1 MTNKNDNYK
10 VKDIE
15 TADLG
20 AIEMEIV
27 GTDEDGEE
35 TVRIKGF
42 SPAPTS
48 LLQAIERIDRV
59 VVEERLD
66 KDALKAAT
74 PEIEYLA
81 KRIGVSALQ
90 AVLFSVLVNHG
101 SNMSISNLADH
112 LSISN
117 AQALSLLKEMKELER
132 LHLLEIDDSFSG
144 ITFSI
149 PSRVLIQLS
158 RNKDFKHERTTG
170 LDSGE
175 FLTYVHNIFTKV
187 YDNDIDREQLIEEIQ
202 NLLGDNKK
210 CNFVKALKKL
220 RVNESYGLVM
230 LMLSSAL
237 YVDDRELMG
246 INLLRPCAQ
255 NTAQYKA
262 WKRDLRAGTHD
273 LMKKD
278 LIEFGCEDG
287 IANTRT
293 IMLTKKAR
301 ELLLSDVEITA
312 NDEQQPVSG
321 IIQSS
326 TIKPKELYYSSEVT
340 KLVNDLTKFF
350 DQENYKNILER
361 MEKSNF
367 RRAFTCL
374 FYGGPGTGKTET
386 VNQLALH
393 SGRDIMLVDVPSL
406 KDKWVGESEKNVKAV
421 FDRYR
426 DLVRKSKVAPILL
439 FNEADSIFGKRLTE
453 VNHSVDQM
461 LNTMQNIILQ
471 EMENL
476 DGILIATTNL
486 TENLDSAFERRFL
499 YKIKFESPD
508 VEAREHIWHAMIPE
522 LTHEE
527 VGRLAS
533 SYEFSGGQIEN
544 VARKFSINNI
554 LYGNHEDSR
563 MESIF
568 SFCDNEL
575 IQDSNSQM
583 RRVGF

>member
-287 IANTRT
+287 IANNEEV
-293 IMLTKKAR
+293 M
-301 ELLLSDVEITA
+301 
-312 NDEQQPVSG
+312 
-321 IIQSS
+321 S
-326 TIKPKELYYSSEVT
+326 TIKERYPTIHLTAAISNISFNLPVR
-340 KLVNDLTKFF
+340 KLVNLGYVVLAMKAGLDSG
-350 DQENYKNILER
+350 ILDPTNRDMMGVIFATTALLGEDDFC
-361 MEKSNF
+361 MEYIE
-367 RRAFTCL
+367 A
-374 FYGGPGTGKTET
+374 
-386 VNQLALH
+386 
-393 SGRDIMLVDVPSL
+393 
-406 KDKWVGESEKNVKAV
+406 
-421 FDRYR
+421 YR
-426 DLVRKSKVAPILL
+426 DG
-439 FNEADSIFGKRLTE
+439 IFGPKK
-453 VNHSVDQM
+453 D
-461 LNTMQNIILQ
+461 
-471 EMENL
+471 
-476 DGILIATTNL
+476 
-486 TENLDSAFERRFL
+486 
-499 YKIKFESPD
+499 
-508 VEAREHIWHAMIPE
+508 
-522 LTHEE
+522 
-527 VGRLAS
+527 
-533 SYEFSGGQIEN
+533 
-544 VARKFSINNI
+544 
-554 LYGNHEDSR
+554 
-563 MESIF
+563 
-568 SFCDNEL
+568 
-575 IQDSNSQM
+575 
-583 RRVGF
+583 

>member
-1 MTNKNDNYK
+1 MKKISYK
-10 VKDIE
+10 VEDIE
-15 TADLG
+15 TVDLG
-20 AIEMEIV
+20 VIQMEIV
-27 GTDEDGEE
+27 DTDEDGEE
-35 TVRIKGF
+35 IVRIKGF

-66 KDALKAAT
+66 KDVLKGAA

-81 KRIGVSALQ
+81 KRIGISALQ
-90 AVLFSVLVNHG
+90 AVLFSVVVNHG

-117 AQALSLLKEMKELER
+117 AQALSLLKEMKGLER
-132 LHLLEIDDSFSG
+132 LHLLDIDDSFHG
-144 ITFSI
+144 IYFSI

-175 FLTYVHNIFTKV
+175 FLTYVHKNFAMV
-187 YDNDIDREQLIEEIQ
+187 YDNDIDREQLIEDIQ
-202 NLLGDNKK
+202 ILLGDNKK

-220 RVNESYGLVM
+220 RVIEPYSLVL
-230 LMLSSAL
+230 LMLCSAL

-246 INLLRPCAQ
+246 INLLRPCAE
-255 NTAQYKA
+255 NITQYKA
-262 WKRDLRAGTHD
+262 WKRELRAGSHG
-273 LMKKD
+273 LMKRG
-278 LIEFGCEDG
+278 LIEYGCENG
-287 IANTRT
+287 IANTKT

-301 ELLLSDVEITA
+301 ELLLGDVEITA
-312 NDEQQPVSG
+312 SDEQQPVG
-321 IIQSS
+321 GVIQSS
-326 TIKPKELYYSSEVT
+326 TIKPKELYYNSEVT
-340 KLVNDLTKFF
+340 KLVDNLAKFF
-350 DQENYKNILER
+350 DEENYKNILER
-361 MEKSNF
+361 MEKTNF

-374 FYGGPGTGKTET
+374 FYGSPGTGKTET
-386 VNQLALH
+386 VNQLARLT
-393 SGRDIMLVDVPSL
+393 GRDIMLVDVPSL

-421 FDRYR
+421 FDKYR
-426 DLVRKSKVAPILL
+426 ALVKKSNVTPILL

-453 VNHSVDQM
+453 VQHSVDQM

-471 EMENL
+471 EMESL
-476 DGILIATTNL
+476 EGILIATTNL
-486 TENLDSAFERRFL
+486 TENLDAAFERRFL

-508 VEAREHIWHAMIPE
+508 AEARAHIWHAMLPE
-522 LTHEE
+522 LSSEE
-527 VGRLAS
+527 VERLAS
-533 SYEFSGGQIEN
+533 NYEFSGGQIEN

-554 LYGNHEDSR
+554 LYGDLECSR
-563 MESIF
+563 MESLLDI
-568 SFCDNEL
+568 CDNEL

>member
-15 TADLG
+15 TVEKNVNNLG
-20 AIEMEIV
+20 VITGGIKDVQKAV
-27 GTDEDGEE
+27 F
-35 TVRIKGF
+35 KGF

-48 LLQAIERIDRV
+48 LLQAIERIDWLA
-59 VVEERLD
+59 EDSELD
-66 KDALKAAT
+66 KKELKRVA

-81 KRIGVSALQ
+81 KRIGISELQ
-90 AVLFSVLVNHG
+90 AVLLSVVVNHG
-101 SNMSISNLADH
+101 RDISISDLSSK
-112 LSISN
+112 LSIST
-117 AQALSLLKEMKELER
+117 AQALSLLCEFKELER
-132 LHLLEIDDSFSG
+132 LHLLEIDDSFRG

-255 NTAQYKA
+255 NIAQYKA
-262 WKRDLRAGTHD
+262 WKRELRAGTHD
-273 LMKKD
+273 LMKKG

-287 IANTRT
+287 IANTKT

-312 NDEQQPVSG
+312 NDELQPVG
-321 IIQSS
+321 GVIQSS

-386 VNQLALH
+386 VNQLARL

-421 FDRYR
+421 FDKYR

>member
-262 WKRDLRAGTHD
+262 WKRDLRAGTKKKK
-273 LMKKD
+273 KKD

-374 FYGGPGTGKTET
+374 FYGGPGTRT
-386 VNQLALH
+386 
-393 SGRDIMLVDVPSL
+393 SGWAR
-406 KDKWVGESEKNVKAV
+406 A
-421 FDRYR
+421 
-426 DLVRKSKVAPILL
+426 
-439 FNEADSIFGKRLTE
+439 
-453 VNHSVDQM
+453 
-461 LNTMQNIILQ
+461 
-471 EMENL
+471 
-476 DGILIATTNL
+476 
-486 TENLDSAFERRFL
+486 RR
-499 YKIKFESPD
+499 
-508 VEAREHIWHAMIPE
+508 
-522 LTHEE
+522 T
-527 VGRLAS
+527 
-533 SYEFSGGQIEN
+533 
-544 VARKFSINNI
+544 
-554 LYGNHEDSR
+554 
-563 MESIF
+563 
-568 SFCDNEL
+568 
-575 IQDSNSQM
+575 
-583 RRVGF
+583 